1 MNKSLL
7 RTLAPGLLIATGTFF
22 SQANLL
28 ADDARK
34 VTQAE
39 AMKQAVAKPQPD
51 YPSIARQLKLEG
63 RVELEASISE
73 DGSVE
78 GVKILNGNAVL
89 TNAAAAAMKRWKF
102 QPFTDSGKPV
112 RAVATLTF
120 TFKL

>member
-1 MNKSLL
+1 MNKYLL

-22 SQANLL
+22 SQANLR

-51 YPSIARQLKLEG
+51 YPAIAKQLKLEG
-63 RVELEASISE
+63 RVEIEASISE

>member
-1 MNKSLL
+1 MNKYLL
-7 RTLAPGLLIATGTFF
+7 RTLAPGLLIANGTFF
-22 SQANLL
+22 SQANLW

-51 YPSIARQLKLEG
+51 YPAIARQLKLEG
-63 RVELEASISE
+63 RVEIEASISE

-102 QPFTDSGKPV
+102 QPFSDSGKPV

>member
-1 MNKSLL
+1 MNKYLL

-22 SQANLL
+22 SQATLW

-51 YPSIARQLKLEG
+51 YPAIARQLKLEG
-63 RVELEASISE
+63 RVEIEASISE

>member
-1 MNKSLL
+1 MNKYLL

-22 SQANLL
+22 SQANLW

-51 YPSIARQLKLEG
+51 YPAIAKQLKLEG
-63 RVELEASISE
+63 RVEIEASISE